1 MSSDVPA
8 RVSTP
13 APVAVPH
20 TAVPLGL
27 NDPVEKARAELK
39 AALAAIEVKANVP
52 RRVSLVGG
60 DLSPPGAEPEEPG
73 PPAPARQTPR
83 GVACPRAPRR
93 TLGPWRGGE
102 SPPPRR

>member
-8 RVSTP
+8 RVSAP
-13 APVAVPH
+13 APVPVPH

-52 RRVSLVGG
+52 RRVSLAVDDSIEKARTFSRRNPALAGAAVIAGAAAVGAMIWG
-60 DLSPPGAEPEEPG
+60 L
-73 PPAPARQTPR
+73 
-83 GVACPRAPRR
+83 VRAYTR
-93 TLGPWRGGE
+93 
-102 SPPPRR
+102 

>member
-8 RVSTP
+8 RVSAP
-13 APVAVPH
+13 GPVAVPH

-52 RRVSLVGG
+52 RRVSRVVDDSIEQARAFSRKSPALAGATVIAAAAAVGAMIWGLV
-60 DLSPPGAEPEEPG
+60 
-73 PPAPARQTPR
+73 
-83 GVACPRAPRR
+83 RAYTR
-93 TLGPWRGGE
+93 
-102 SPPPRR
+102 